1 MFENRTRKQKL
12 VVHLASGEELNVTN
26 PNQSVNDARRGN
38 CNAFTFPYPNPNHPH
53 QIKKRLV
60 RALPL
65 QCINPVHSAVSGN
78 INMRHRS
85 THH

>member
-1 MFENRTRKQKL
+1 MFENHTRKQKL
-12 VVHLASGEELNVTN
+12 VVHLASGEESNVTN
-26 PNQSVNDARRGN
+26 PNHSVSDARRGN
-38 CNAFTFPYPNPNHPH
+38 CNVFIFPYPNPNHPR

-65 QCINPVHSAVSGN
+65 LCIKPVHSIVSGN
-78 INMRHRS
+78 INMIPQS